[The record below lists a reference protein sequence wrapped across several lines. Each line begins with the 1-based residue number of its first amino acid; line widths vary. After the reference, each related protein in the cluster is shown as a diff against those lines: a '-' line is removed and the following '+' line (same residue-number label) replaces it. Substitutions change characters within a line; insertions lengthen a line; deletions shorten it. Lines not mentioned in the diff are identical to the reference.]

1 MTDHDGYLSKDNIRE
16 LMDNMQFKDQNKINK
31 ILQILLGENEK
42 IELKYFLQK
51 LDLNNSGTRIHL
63 SDFSIQES
71 IILENRKSE
80 YIKNQ

>member
-42 IELKYFLQK
+42 IELK
-51 LDLNNSGTRIHL
+51 
-63 SDFSIQES
+63 
-71 IILENRKSE
+71 
-80 YIKNQ
+80 